1 MNTDFRQQEDFEMD
15 VAGEQYNAT
24 PQPANLQQAVT
35 NPYAT
40 LEAELQ
46 GVFGRDFR
54 LNDASSQDL
63 LIKTLYNNREQSE
76 RLVSALERDP
86 RLAQMLVDVLDGRR
100 NAHSA
105 LARYFGRSLMELN
118 EDAPEFEEMMIADE
132 ERREEVF
139 RLAENRREY
148 EVNLQESRP
157 VIEAFCR
164 QRGYQPADFME
175 MIWEKLVLPILSGNY
190 SYDVCVALEHA
201 ITYDNDVQD
210 AFSAGD
216 IKGRNT
222 NIQRM
227 KEDLGDGMPKGL
239 NSIAPENNPN
249 RRKANPLIEAAL
261 NA

>member
-1 MNTDFRQQEDFEMD
+1 MNTDFRQQENFEMD
-15 VAGEQYNAT
+15 VAGAQGGIS
-24 PQPANLQQAVT
+24 PQEVGNGQNVA
-35 NPYAT
+35 NPYAA

-46 GVFGRDFR
+46 GIFGRNFR
-54 LNDASSQDL
+54 LSDEASQDL
-63 LIKTLYNNREQSE
+63 LIKSLYNNREQCE

-105 LARYFGRSLMELN
+105 LARYFGRSLMELD
-118 EDAPEFEEMMIADE
+118 EDTPEFEEMMIADE
-132 ERREEVF
+132 ERREEVY

-148 EVNLQESRP
+148 EANLQASRP
-157 VIEAFCR
+157 VIEAFCN
-164 QRGYQPADFME
+164 QRGYQPSDFME

-190 SYDVCVALEHA
+190 SYDVCVALDHA
-201 ITYDNDVQD
+201 ITYDKDVQD

-227 KEDLGDGMPKGL
+227 KEELGDGMPKGL
-239 NSIAPENNPN
+239 NSIAPENTGH
-249 RRKANPLIEAAL
+249 RQKVNPLIEAAL